1 MKKTILINI
10 IVLFSFTC
18 KAQEFNLHNMKYF
31 NKEAFKDWEVD
42 TQYVPIGDV
51 QYFKKGNK
59 RAQLLFNYKDNEV
72 QIEESD
78 EITPYTRWATYNLE
92 TEVQTAVGQ
101 SFFDTDYGIWRFY
114 SKIGKLEREINQD
127 ENYKFSIRQL
137 IEKVKKEY
145 HINLELKEERGYVS
159 RFNENGKYYYH
170 LILFPKDIYDEPTQH
185 IMIDGQTGKNLF
197 KTDIIHRRGG
207 SRRDPVYEFLESL
220 KEKNKPKT
228 TTFNGKTYTEEE
240 WKAFEQEQWE
250 KYQAKR
256 SKKGFLDWLF
266 G

>member
-1 MKKTILINI
+1 MKIFFVYIL
-10 IVLFSFTC
+10 LLLSFSC

-31 NKEAFKDWEVD
+31 DKEAFKDWEVN

-101 SFFDTDYGIWRFY
+101 SFFNIDYGIWHFY
-114 SKIGKLEREINQD
+114 SKIGKLEKEVNQD

-228 TTFNGKTYTEEE
+228 TTFNDKTYTEEE

-256 SKKGFLDWLF
+256 NKKGFFDWLF